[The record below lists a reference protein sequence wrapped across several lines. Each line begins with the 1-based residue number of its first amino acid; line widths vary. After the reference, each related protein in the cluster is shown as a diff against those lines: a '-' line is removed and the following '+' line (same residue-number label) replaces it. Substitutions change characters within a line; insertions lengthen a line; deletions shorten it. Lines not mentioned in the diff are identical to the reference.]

1 MKDTQQDILNFW
13 FVESEPQQWFTIDRN
28 FDEQVADRFALSY
41 DMACEG
47 LSDGWAEDA
56 DGALALC
63 LLLDQFP
70 RHMFRGTARMVATD
84 EKALAITKHAIARGF
99 DQVFPHEKKF
109 FLYLPFEHSENA
121 ADQKR
126 NLQLFEAMI
135 PENPVA
141 YHVAQ
146 KRYEIFEKFGRFPER
161 NAILG
166 RQNLPEEEEYL
177 ATIGQNA
184 KI

>member
-1 MKDTQQDILNFW
+1 MKDTRQDILNFW
-13 FVESEPQQWFTIDRN
+13 FVECQPQQWFTIDPN
-28 FDEQVADRFALSY
+28 FDDEIRDRFALCY

-47 LSDGWAEDA
+47 LSDGWGENAE
-56 DGALALC
+56 GALALC

-70 RHMFRGTARMVATD
+70 RHMFRGTARALATD
-84 EKALAITKHAIARGF
+84 EKALVVAKHAIARGF
-99 DQVFPHEKKF
+99 DQVMPHEKKF

-126 NLQLFEAMI
+126 NLQLFEMMV

-141 YHVAQ
+141 YHVAKQ
-146 KRYEIFEKFGRFPER
+146 RYAIFEKFGRFPER
-161 NAILG
+161 NAILN
-166 RQNLPEEEEYL
+166 RQSTAEEQDYL
-177 ATIGQNA
+177 RSIGQNA